1 MINQKIPAFIFFVI
15 FIHILSIMPLSRQLA
30 AIMFSDIAGFTAM
43 MQEDEALAMQLR
55 SKFQQNLEEQV
66 NLEHGRILEFKGD
79 GALCYFTS
87 TIEAVR
93 AAINLQIEM
102 QKAPV
107 VPLRIGMHTGD
118 VMLEDN
124 NIYGDGVNIASRM
137 ESFATPGSIFIS
149 GRVYDDIKNQN
160 DISAVSLGT
169 FILKNVK
176 EPVEIFAISNE
187 GIIIPDKNNLK
198 GKGKK
203 ITENKLIE
211 RSVVV
216 LPFVNM
222 SNDPEQEYFSD
233 GLTEELITN
242 LSKLSGMR
250 VISRTTSMQYKG
262 TKKDIKTIGRET
274 SVNYVMEGSVR
285 KHGNN
290 LRIAAQF
297 LDANKDVHLW
307 AETYRGTVDDI
318 LDIQEMVSEKIVE
331 ALRIQLTKD
340 EQVILEKRYTD
351 DSEAYQLYLKGR
363 HFWKQ
368 RNEEGLKSAIGYFEK
383 ALEKDPDYALAW
395 AGLADTYSL
404 MGEFTNI
411 SRRNLYP
418 RQMAAVN
425 KALAIDTRLG
435 EAHISLAISL
445 MLNEWDWENAEKEFK
460 LGIELSPKYAN
471 GHHWYAELLLFVG
484 RTEEAFHEISL
495 AVELDPVSQG
505 ILKDKGIFHYY
516 TGQYDE
522 AIHMAVMTLEI
533 NTGFVPAY
541 RLLSLAYQGMK
552 MYDKAIVENERW
564 GKLTGN
570 QIKADVALAEI
581 YAASGR
587 REEAEKI
594 ISKIEA
600 GEKLGANDYRGMTQV
615 YAALGEIDTAFMW
628 LDKSY
633 QNHEESLCSLKIDPK
648 MSPLKNDPRFNAMLR
663 KIGLEK

>member
-1 MINQKIPAFIFFVI
+1 M
-15 FIHILSIMPLSRQLA
+15 SLSRQLA
-30 AIMFSDIAGFTAM
+30 AIMFSDIAGFTTI

-55 SKFQQNLEEQV
+55 GKFRQKLEEQTD
-66 NLEHGRILEFKGD
+66 LEHGRILEFKGD
-79 GALCYFTS
+79 GALCWFTS

-93 AAINLQIEM
+93 AAIGLQMEM
-102 QKAPV
+102 QKVPV

-118 VMLEDN
+118 VILEDN

-160 DISAVSLGT
+160 DISAVSLGK

-203 ITENKLIE
+203 IIENKPIE

-250 VISRTTSMQYKG
+250 VVSRTTSMQYKG
-262 TKKDIKTIGRET
+262 TKKDIKTIGSET

-285 KHGNN
+285 KHGDN
-290 LRIAAQF
+290 LRITAQF
-297 LDANKDVHLW
+297 LDANTDVHLW

-318 LDIQEMVSEKIVE
+318 FDIQEMVSEKIVE
-331 ALRIQLTKD
+331 ALRIQLTRD
-340 EQVILEKRYTD
+340 EQVILGKRYTD

-368 RNEEGLKSAIGYFEK
+368 RNEEGLKSAISYFEK

-411 SRRNLYP
+411 SRRTLYP
-418 RQMAAVN
+418 KQMAAVN

-435 EAHISLAISL
+435 EARISLAISL
-445 MLNEWDWENAEKEFK
+445 MLNEWDWKNAEKEFK

-484 RTEEAFHEISL
+484 STEEAFQEISL
-495 AVELDPVSQG
+495 AIELDPVSQG
-505 ILKDKGIFHYY
+505 ILKDKGIFYYY
-516 TGQYDE
+516 TGQYNK
-522 AIHMAVMTLEI
+522 AIDMANMTLEI
-533 NTGFVPAY
+533 DANFAPVY

-552 MYDKAIVENERW
+552 MYDKAIAENGRW

-570 QIKADVALAEI
+570 KIKTDVSLAEI

-594 ISKIEA
+594 LSKMEA
-600 GEKLGANDYRGMTQV
+600 GKKLGANDYRGMAQIYT
-615 YAALGEIDTAFMW
+615 AFDEIDTAFIW

-633 QNHEESLCSLKIDPK
+633 QYHEESLCSLKIDPK
-648 MSPLKNDPRFNAMLR
+648 MSPLRNDPRFNAMLR